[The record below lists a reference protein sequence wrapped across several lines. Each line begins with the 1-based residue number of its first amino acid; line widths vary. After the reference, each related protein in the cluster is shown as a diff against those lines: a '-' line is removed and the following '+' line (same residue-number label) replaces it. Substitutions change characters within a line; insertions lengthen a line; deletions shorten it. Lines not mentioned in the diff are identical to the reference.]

1 MKRKSSAP
9 EGNDERLM
17 KRQKK
22 SAEKVPLK
30 AKSHAGSRLRVNIG
44 KARKDTK
51 QKIEERLRE

>member
-1 MKRKSSAP
+1 
-9 EGNDERLM
+9 M

-30 AKSHAGSRLRVNIG
+30 ANSHARLRVKMG

-51 QKIEERLRE
+51 QRKEE